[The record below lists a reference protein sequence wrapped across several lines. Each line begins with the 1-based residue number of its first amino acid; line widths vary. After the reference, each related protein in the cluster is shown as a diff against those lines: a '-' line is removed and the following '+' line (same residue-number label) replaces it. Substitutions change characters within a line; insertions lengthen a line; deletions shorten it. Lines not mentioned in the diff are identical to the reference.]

1 MKRFIFYDFETSGAK
16 PAFDQPLQFAAI
28 VTDIDFNEIDRLE
41 LRCQLSPHI
50 LPSPMALHV
59 TGVKPGQLLNTN
71 LINQFEFAQKLQSF
85 IKTWAPAI
93 WIGYNSIHFDE
104 EVMRHLFYQNLQPT
118 IYATQRWG
126 NSRLDAMKMIW
137 AVYTRAPEVL
147 TWPMNENGQISFKLD
162 KLAPTNG
169 FDKHKAHDAMGD
181 VEALIFLLEKIRRGN
196 ALLYDQLLANNDKN
210 NVKSLLTSFKAI
222 EVTLR
227 FGAAMPQTYVG
238 CFCGNENKN
247 TNRVGFFDLNQSN
260 AFALINGT
268 KEDIEDAITSSPKRI
283 RSLAINKADTFLEC
297 QQSDA
302 LHNSIC
308 NAIEKNPEFRSK
320 VAQVL
325 ADQYSVLQDDERV
338 VEEKI
343 YEGFVSSSDEDRLIK
358 FQTANWS
365 ERRELVSSFEDARLR
380 QLGRRLI
387 AFYATDLLSVEE
399 RYRFSKYICD
409 KWSVTEQDVNW
420 TTLEKVQI
428 DLIKLKDSGVPRQEI
443 VQLKRFYEARF
454 QEHGCETHDWL
465 LCA

>member
-1 MKRFIFYDFETSGAK
+1 M
-16 PAFDQPLQFAAI
+16 
-28 VTDIDFNEIDRLE
+28 
-41 LRCQLSPHI
+41 
-50 LPSPMALHV
+50 
-59 TGVKPGQLLNTN
+59 
-71 LINQFEFAQKLQSF
+71 
-85 IKTWAPAI
+85 
-93 WIGYNSIHFDE
+93 
-104 EVMRHLFYQNLQPT
+104 
-118 IYATQRWG
+118 
-126 NSRLDAMKMIW
+126 
-137 AVYTRAPEVL
+137 
-147 TWPMNENGQISFKLD
+147 
-162 KLAPTNG
+162 
-169 FDKHKAHDAMGD
+169 
-181 VEALIFLLEKIRRGN
+181 
-196 ALLYDQLLANNDKN
+196 
-210 NVKSLLTSFKAI
+210 
-222 EVTLR
+222 
-227 FGAAMPQTYVG
+227 
-238 CFCGNENKN
+238 
-247 TNRVGFFDLNQSN
+247 
-260 AFALINGT
+260 
-268 KEDIEDAITSSPKRI
+268 
-283 RSLAINKADTFLEC
+283 
-297 QQSDA
+297 
-302 LHNSIC
+302 
-308 NAIEKNPEFRSK
+308 
-320 VAQVL
+320 